1 MSHIP
6 RKDWSE
12 SESIKE
18 PFPPTR
24 SETRQWYDR
33 LSRWYDY
40 VSSPWEGPF
49 RRMGLQA
56 LDLQEGERVLEL
68 GPGTGHGLVTLAR
81 AAGSSGLVCGLD
93 LSPGMLSVAGQRL
106 RKQSLSANVSL
117 VVGDAGDLPFPKDSF
132 DALFASFVI
141 ELFDAQEMPLLLE
154 GWRVVLR
161 PGGRLCA
168 VSLSASGRSWFMR
181 QLYQKAQRRF
191 PKLIDCRPIQLAQA
205 LEAAGFEV
213 RSQTQR
219 ASLDLPVEIVVA
231 VKG

>member
-1 MSHIP
+1 
-6 RKDWSE
+6 
-12 SESIKE
+12 
-18 PFPPTR
+18 
-24 SETRQWYDR
+24 
-33 LSRWYDY
+33 
-40 VSSPWEGPF
+40 
-49 RRMGLQA
+49 MGLQA
-56 LDLQEGERVLEL
+56 LDLQEGERLLEL
-68 GPGTGHGLVTLAR
+68 GPGTGHGLVTLAH
-81 AAGSSGLVCGLD
+81 AAGPSGLVCGLD
-93 LSPGMLSVAGQRL
+93 LSPGMLSVAGKRL
-106 RKQSLSANVSL
+106 RKHNLSANVSL
-117 VVGDAGDLPFPKDSF
+117 VVGDAGDLPFPKGSF
-132 DALFASFVI
+132 DALFTSFVI

-181 QLYQKAQRRF
+181 QLYQKAQGRF

>member
-1 MSHIP
+1 VRRNRIAS
-6 RKDWSE
+6 
-12 SESIKE
+12 
-18 PFPPTR
+18 PPTR

-33 LSRWYDY
+33 LSRWYDW

-106 RKQSLSANVSL
+106 RKHSLSADISL
-117 VVGDAGDLPFPKDSF
+117 VVGDAGDLPFHEGSF
-132 DALFASFVI
+132 DALFASFVL
-141 ELFDAQEMPLLLE
+141 ELFEPQELPFLLA
-154 GWRVVLR
+154 GCRAVLR

-168 VSLSASGRSWFMR
+168 VSLSAGGRSFFMR
-181 QLYQKAQRRF
+181 RVYQWAQRRW
-191 PKLIDCRPIQLAQA
+191 PRLIDCRPIHLAQS
-205 LEAAGFEV
+205 LGQAGFALLS
-213 RSQTQR
+213 RSHR
-219 ASLDLPVEIVVA
+219 SSLDLPVEIVVA
-231 VKG
+231 VRG

>member
-1 MSHIP
+1 MQDQP
-6 RKDWSE
+6 Y
-12 SESIKE
+12 
-18 PFPPTR
+18 PTR

-33 LSRWYDY
+33 LSRWYDW

-141 ELFDAQEMPLLLE
+141 ELFDAQEIPILLA
-154 GWRVVLR
+154 GCRAVLR

-168 VSLSASGRSWFMR
+168 VSLSAGGRSWFMR
-181 QLYQKAQRRF
+181 QLYQQAQGRF
-191 PKLIDCRPIQLAQA
+191 PKLIDCQPIQLAQA
-205 LEAAGFEV
+205 LEAAGFEL
-213 RSQTQR
+213 RSQTMR
-219 ASLDLPVEIVVA
+219 SSLDLPVEIIVA